1 MKKPLLSALM
11 TLIVILLPTMAG
23 AASGIGQSYK
33 AFEASYAENIVFINE
48 NTGRMLLP
56 HSLTRDYD
64 AAGKRMYRINRG
76 ALAVEMHMDE
86 SGERIASL
94 LITLAAPQNMSYGD
108 PTYTD
113 FATAGYHS
121 YALMMAM
128 SLAEDAKDRYA
139 VVEEANWGVKQMG
152 GTYEM
157 QVGDYTLSCKSE
169 GGVATLEFV
178 CSLFLPERSEK
189 EEPSAPEI
197 DISDPEEDSEGD
209 SLAG

>member
-11 TLIVILLPTMAG
+11 TLIIILLPTMAG

-169 GGVATLEFV
+169 NGVAQLHFV
-178 CSLFLPERSEK
+178 SSILSPQK
-189 EEPSAPEI
+189 TEEEETHAPEMNI
-197 DISDPEEDSEGD
+197 LDFIETEEDD